1 LLGNRIFCLQC
12 GFNYSPAACNSYNSN
27 SIEGHP
33 GKKTS
38 LNIKTMKNKT
48 LAIGLLA
55 VLTIFSACSVVG
67 GIFKAGVGVGVFI
80 VVIVIALIIF
90 LVSRMGK
97 K

>member
-1 LLGNRIFCLQC
+1 
-12 GFNYSPAACNSYNSN
+12 
-27 SIEGHP
+27 
-33 GKKTS
+33 
-38 LNIKTMKNKT
+38 MKNKT
-48 LAIGLLA
+48 LALGLLA